1 MRRHFISIGFFIA
14 ALLSLGIPWKFSTAA
29 AHHTT
34 SSWSQRDCA
43 VYVVSTM
50 NLLHFRSGRSLTS
63 ALAQKYGVSH
73 YDVYADQHTRDLYFI
88 EPRTDD
94 GSSVG
99 AFAYE
104 MGWLMPMSVASSLDK
119 LHVRHAPSGVF
130 ASYHSDTKQLIGSFT
145 STFPS

>member
-1 MRRHFISIGFFIA
+1 M
-14 ALLSLGIPWKFSTAA
+14 
-29 AHHTT
+29 
-34 SSWSQRDCA
+34 
-43 VYVVSTM
+43 YVVSTM

-104 MGWLMPMSVASSLDK
+104 MGWLMPMSVCF
-119 LHVRHAPSGVF
+119 VTR
-130 ASYHSDTKQLIGSFT
+130 QT
-145 STFPS
+145 SRAARSERCLCVVPQ